1 MPSAVPSVIYHYS
14 LQEFRSVSHSYPLA
28 IRKRYVNENHEIRQS
43 ILGDKMYS
51 PVFLAVLKDIY

>member
-14 LQEFRSVSHSYPLA
+14 LEEFRSVSHSHPLA